1 MNWRGELLHIHIT
14 VSAGQPMQ
22 GLREAKLVAGYGIE
36 GDRYATRTGK
46 YSDKHHIDRQAT
58 LLEAEVL
65 EALARDHGIELAPGE
80 HRRNLTTRGVPVNHL
95 VGRYFR
101 VGECVLFGGR
111 LNVPCRYLEEVT
123 GKKVFKPLLNRSG
136 LNCRVVVGGTVRPG
150 DAITPCDPQD
160 IDPRL
165 RAAND
170 AIPLERPPE
179 AW

>member
-1 MNWRGELLHIHIT
+1 MTWRGELLHIHVT
-14 VSAGQPMQ
+14 ASAGKPMQ
-22 GLREAKLVAGYGIE
+22 ALREATLVAGYGIE
-36 GDRYATRTGK
+36 GDRYATRLGK

-65 EALARDHGIELAPGE
+65 EALARDHGIEFAPGE

-101 VGECVLFGGR
+101 IGGCVLFGGR
-111 LNVPCRYLEEVT
+111 LNVPCRYLEDLT

-136 LNCRVVVGGTVRPG
+136 LNCRIVVGGMIRPG
-150 DAITPCDPQD
+150 DAIVPCDAKEL
-160 IDPRL
+160 DPGV

-170 AIPLERPPE
+170 SIALERPPE